1 MTSSG
6 SFSRAHFVPHDGDMR
21 DAVTRAGAAAIARA
35 EGVDVPADPSAAP
48 LSGGVVVISGRDERR
63 GPDGARG
70 GVVLPDE
77 VVTRILRFVL
87 EGSEGDGAHARWS
100 VGGRFR
106 VPAPDAARRRSHDGE
121 RLADAN
127 GASHENDAPGDSKKA
142 TPAAKRGC
150 LRLVSKQWRR
160 VLDQTCVEVEVRKA
174 VVFGDEALAGLAEA
188 LRVGD
193 DDDDDDDDDDA
204 EDEKNNRSRGSL
216 APRPSRSGPAPAPAP
231 ARRLVLEGSHLCD
244 GAFRLTTRGISLFA
258 ARLPSLASLH
268 V

>member
-1 MTSSG
+1 
-6 SFSRAHFVPHDGDMR
+6 MR

-63 GPDGARG
+63 GPDGARVL
-70 GVVLPDE
+70 VVLPDE

-142 TPAAKRGC
+142 TRAAKRGC

-160 VLDQTCVEVEVRKA
+160 VLDRTCVEVEVRKA
-174 VVFGDEALAGLAEA
+174 VVFGDEALAGLAAA

-193 DDDDDDDDDDA
+193 DDDDDDDDA
-204 EDEKNNRSRGSL
+204 EEGKKNPQPRFARSRL
-216 APRPSRSGPAPAPAP
+216 LRVRVPLPLPLPRVGWFWRARTCAMARSGSP
-231 ARRLVLEGSHLCD
+231 
-244 GAFRLTTRGISLFA
+244 RG
-258 ARLPSLASLH
+258 ASLCSPR
-268 V
+268 VYRRSRRCTSSARAWTSRTCSPSPRGVPT